1 MPKGD
6 GALEQY
12 FILDTQVIIRALIIA
27 VFTFALTQIVQR
39 VRRHLRARWVER
51 EQEPGR
57 RGRLATMISVSMTTL
72 DGIIVIS
79 GLISLLITLGI
90 NMTPILASLGVVGLA
105 FSLGAQAL
113 IKDFLAG
120 MVILLENQYAIGEE
134 IQAGPV
140 RGVVEE
146 ISMRATRVREYN
158 GRLNILPNSEV
169 RVVANASRDWMR
181 AIVDINLPYSA
192 DLQHAQEVLKAAA
205 VRCAE
210 DAEVKP
216 LLQDPPEVAGWNS
229 LFDWAVQIRLSART
243 QPGKQYAVQVALRR
257 FAIDALNQ
265 AGIPVALP
273 SAPGGESP
281 APRP

>member
-1 MPKGD
+1 MEK
-6 GALEQY
+6 Y
-12 FILDTQVIIRALIIA
+12 FLLDTQVIIRALIIA
-27 VFTFALTQIVQR
+27 VFTFALTRIVQR
-39 VRRHLRARWVER
+39 IRTHLRARWVEG
-51 EQEPGR
+51 EHEPGR
-57 RGRLATMISVSMTTL
+57 KGRLATMISVSMTTL

-120 MVILLENQYAIGEE
+120 MTILLENQYAIGEE
-134 IQAGPV
+134 IQAGAV

-192 DLQHAQEVLKAAA
+192 DLQHAQEVLKSAAA
-205 VRCAE
+205 RCAE
-210 DAEVKP
+210 DPEIQP
-216 LLQDPPEVAGWNS
+216 LLLDPPEVAGWNS
-229 LFDWAVQIRLSART
+229 LLEWAVQIRLSART
-243 QPGKQYAVQVALRR
+243 LPGKQYAVQVALRR
-257 FAIDALNQ
+257 YAIDALIQ
-265 AGIPVALP
+265 AAISVALP
-273 SAPGGESP
+273 TATGAESP
-281 APRP
+281 APRAG